1 MSTTSQSLGWIEY
14 HRFNLFGLCSKPDI
28 FACIEKNETTN
39 REYWTHVMKRDNI
52 YSSWCVSRTISI
64 GKRMFLREIP
74 ETSRLLR
81 WLGGPT
87 IFFSHVL
94 FTTCDCMNSAI
105 ARCMKINIWN
115 NTPTFESIQSSLMHC
130 LKGLDVLLEIRA
142 VYLQTYMYIYICI
155 QYTCIY
161 IYR

>member
-1 MSTTSQSLGWIEY
+1 
-14 HRFNLFGLCSKPDI
+14 
-28 FACIEKNETTN
+28 
-39 REYWTHVMKRDNI
+39 MKRDNI

-142 VYLQTYMYIYICI
+142 VYLQTYMYIYMYTVYMYIHI
-155 QYTCIY
+155 QVMPLY
-161 IYR
+161 IIGSSFCSFDFCRFVVWPSSLDSVFTNPNFRNPSRWL